1 MTDISSNVLSVLVDG
16 ISIDYQRENNNCCV
30 NLTKMAK
37 PFGKRVNDWLNL
49 PTTQDYLTLLQRIVS
64 VTRFSGN
71 VEPLIV
77 TKQGGNVAEIEQGTW
92 TTDYRIAMR
101 FAQWLSPEFSLKVD
115 ELLVKIVSGELVVS
129 GEGVFIDPKGQSWI
143 SRPRFCKA
151 LNVSEH
157 SFNGLMS
164 TYKQHFA
171 QIGSLWYVSAELFKL
186 RSVQQYINSRKNEV
200 KKSAPDVTQLTINF

>member
-16 ISIDYQRENNNCCV
+16 ISIDYQRENNNCRV

-37 PFGKRVNDWLNL
+37 PFGKKPIDWLK
-49 PTTQDYLTLLQRIVS
+49 TQESQAYLAAAKSLISSQSENIH
-64 VTRFSGN
+64 SG
-71 VEPLIV
+71 EDLIV
-77 TKQGGNVAEIEQGTW
+77 VQNGGTPGENGTW
-92 TTDYRIAMR
+92 ATDYRIAMR

-115 ELLVKIVSGELVVS
+115 DLLVKIVSGELIVS

-200 KKSAPDVTQLTINF
+200 KKTAPDATQLTIEFE

>member
-92 TTDYRIAMR
+92 ATDYRIAMR

-151 LNVSEH
+151 LKVSEH

>member
-1 MTDISSNVLSVLVDG
+1 MSDITSNVLSVLIDG
-16 ISIDYQRENNNCCV
+16 ITIDYKRETNNCRV

-49 PTTQDYLTLLQRIVS
+49 PTTQDYLTLLQCIVS

-92 TTDYRIAMR
+92 ATDYRIAMR

-115 ELLVKIVSGELVVS
+115 DLLVKIVSGELVVS

-151 LNVSEH
+151 LNVCIVLYH
-157 SFNGLMS
+157 S
-164 TYKQHFA
+164 
-171 QIGSLWYVSAELFKL
+171 YV
-186 RSVQQYINSRKNEV
+186 
-200 KKSAPDVTQLTINF
+200 

>member
-16 ISIDYQRENNNCCV
+16 ISIDYQRENNNCRV

-37 PFGKRVNDWLNL
+37 PFGKKVNDWLK
-49 PTTQDYLTLLQRIVS
+49 TQETQEYLSALQRIAV
-64 VTRFSGN
+64 RFDKNRN

-92 TTDYRIAMR
+92 ATDYRIAMR

-115 ELLVKIVSGELVVS
+115 ELLVKIVSGELIVS

-200 KKSAPDVTQLTINF
+200 KKSAPDVTQLTIIF